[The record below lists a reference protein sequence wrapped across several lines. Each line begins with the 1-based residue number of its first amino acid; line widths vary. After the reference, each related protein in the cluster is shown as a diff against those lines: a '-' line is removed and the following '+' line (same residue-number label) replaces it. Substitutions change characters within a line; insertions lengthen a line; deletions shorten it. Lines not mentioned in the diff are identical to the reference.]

1 MDYALFIIK
10 MGERKLR
17 DINKDHLII
26 LCQYVMKDSRIS
38 DAELLGYIG
47 KENFNEYLEAYEMN
61 NLDDL

>member
-1 MDYALFIIK
+1 
-10 MGERKLR
+10 MGEKKLQ

-38 DAELLGYIG
+38 EAELLGHIG
-47 KENFNEYLEAYEMN
+47 VDNFNDYWEAYEMN